1 LAAVELPA
9 SAGTEETMRR
19 FVASIVIV
27 LIAMGS
33 PAMAAG
39 HVAVKA
45 PITRI
50 ERCDALQQQL
60 DHAIIQH
67 ARAKRATQA
76 RALRKKAEKFC
87 AGKSQA
93 QGIRT
98 YATALKLLGV
108 KPIDE

>member
-1 LAAVELPA
+1 
-9 SAGTEETMRR
+9 MRR
-19 FVASIVIV
+19 LVAGIAVV
-27 LIAMGS
+27 LAGM
-33 PAMAAG
+33 ATTALAAG
-39 HVAVKA
+39 HGATKM
-45 PITRI
+45 PITRV
-50 ERCDALQQQL
+50 ERCNALQQQL
-60 DHAIIQH
+60 DRAIIQH

-93 QGIRT
+93 QGIRA

>member
-1 LAAVELPA
+1 LAADELPA
-9 SAGTEETMRR
+9 SAGDEEPMRR
-19 FVASIVIV
+19 FASIAIV
-27 LIAMGS
+27 LAAMGTS
-33 PAMAAG
+33 AMAAG
-39 HVAVKA
+39 HPAAKA

-50 ERCDALQQQL
+50 ERCDALQHQL
-60 DHAIIQH
+60 DRAIIQH
-67 ARAKRATQA
+67 ARAKRTTQA

>member
-1 LAAVELPA
+1 LAVVELPA
-9 SAGTEETMRR
+9 SAGDEEPMRR
-19 FVASIVIV
+19 FVASIAIV
-27 LIAMGS
+27 LAAIGTS
-33 PAMAAG
+33 AMAAG
-39 HVAVKA
+39 HPAAKA

-50 ERCDALQQQL
+50 ERCDALQHQL
-60 DHAIIQH
+60 DRAIIQH

-76 RALRKKAEKFC
+76 RALRKKAETFC

>member
-1 LAAVELPA
+1 
-9 SAGTEETMRR
+9 MRR

-27 LIAMGS
+27 LAAMGS
-33 PAMAAG
+33 PALAVG
-39 HVAVKA
+39 HAVRKA

-50 ERCDALQQQL
+50 ERCDALQRQL

-67 ARAKRATQA
+67 ARAKRTTQA

-98 YATALKLLGV
+98 YATALKMLGV